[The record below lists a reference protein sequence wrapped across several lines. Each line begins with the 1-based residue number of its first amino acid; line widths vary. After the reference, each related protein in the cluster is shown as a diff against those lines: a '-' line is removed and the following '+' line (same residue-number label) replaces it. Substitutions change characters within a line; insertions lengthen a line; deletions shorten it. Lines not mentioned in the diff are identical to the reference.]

1 MCMAQRTIAGLG
13 ALSAPAVRTES
24 LLSRPADV
32 SAATP
37 HHLPL
42 PAGGGRPW
50 QDWEEPLLGWRGGG
64 DSVFSA
70 RGGQPGLGLA
80 GLGRLWVQRGGSP
93 EYHLVSCQLL
103 SGLLFTRTLLLKL
116 W

>member
-1 MCMAQRTIAGLG
+1 MARRTIAGLG
-13 ALSAPAVRTES
+13 ALSALAVRTES

-32 SAATP
+32 STATP

-50 QDWEEPLLGWRGGG
+50 QDWEEPLMGWRGGG

-70 RGGQPGLGLA
+70 RGGQAGVGSGRFGPAVGAEGVLLNIIWCPASCRRDYYLLA
-80 GLGRLWVQRGGSP
+80 RS
-93 EYHLVSCQLL
+93 Y
-103 SGLLFTRTLLLKL
+103 
-116 W
+116 